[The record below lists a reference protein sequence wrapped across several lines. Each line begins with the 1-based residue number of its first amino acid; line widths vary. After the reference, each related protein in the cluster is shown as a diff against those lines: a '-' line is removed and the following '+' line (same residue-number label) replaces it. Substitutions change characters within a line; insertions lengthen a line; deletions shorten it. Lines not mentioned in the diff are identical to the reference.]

1 MDKLIAKLEDTV
13 QRQIAVHE
21 KLLTVM
27 KLKVDAYRKADQNGA
42 IALTRQE
49 NAELQAIGELEKQ
62 RLILVAELTRTLD
75 PKAPRPLKMGEL
87 AEQLPEPARGR
98 LLVLRAKLKDRLETV
113 QRESS
118 IARRAAET
126 LLRHMQG
133 IVQSIS
139 GAISGISTYGK
150 KGAPP
155 RMAMNVST
163 FSATG

>member
-1 MDKLIAKLEDTV
+1 MDKLIAKLEDAV
-13 QRQIAVHE
+13 QRHIAAHE

-27 KLKVDAYRKADQNGA
+27 KLKVDAFRRADQQGA
-42 IALTRQE
+42 IACTRQE
-49 NAELQAIGELEKQ
+49 NAEIQLIGEIEKQ
-62 RLILVAELTRTLD
+62 RLILVAELTRIVE
-75 PKAPRPLKMGEL
+75 PGAPSPFTMGEL
-87 AEQLPEPARGR
+87 AQRLPEPSRGR
-98 LLVLRAKLKDRLETV
+98 LLILRGRLKDRMETV

-118 IARRAAET
+118 VARRAAET

-139 GAISGISTYGK
+139 GVITGISTYGK